1 MDIDERIMDKVL
13 ADVKEIIAEPD
24 GTIRFIFYSPYS
36 DEVYRCDTEFT
47 QEERNKLVKAFEEEL
62 NKKSQHISS
71 LEMLCCDYDKK
82 IKTLNEIIEKRNK
95 TISELEGK
103 LAGGRHD

>member
-1 MDIDERIMDKVL
+1 MDLDERIMDKVL

-36 DEVYRCDTEFT
+36 DEVYRGDTEFT
-47 QEERNKLVKAFEEEL
+47 QEERDKLINAFEEEL

-71 LEMLCCDYDKK
+71 LEMLCCDNNKK
-82 IKTLNEIIEKRNK
+82 IETLNEIIVKRNK
-95 TISELEGK
+95 TIAELEEK
-103 LAGGRHD
+103 LAGGKND

>member
-1 MDIDERIMDKVL
+1 MDLDERIMDKVL

-47 QEERNKLVKAFEEEL
+47 QEERDKLINAFEEEL
-62 NKKSQHISS
+62 SKKSQHISS
-71 LEMLCCDYDKK
+71 LEILCCDNNKK
-82 IKTLNEIIEKRNK
+82 IETLNEIIAKRNK
-95 TISELEGK
+95 TIAELEEN

>member
-1 MDIDERIMDKVL
+1 MDLDERIMDKVL

-36 DEVYRCDTEFT
+36 DEVYRGDTEFT
-47 QEERNKLVKAFEEEL
+47 QEERDKLINAFEEEL
-62 NKKSQHISS
+62 SKKSQHISS
-71 LEMLCCDYDKK
+71 LEMLCCDNNKK
-82 IKTLNEIIEKRNK
+82 IETLNEIIAKRNK
-95 TISELEGK
+95 TIAGLEEN